1 MVEAVSDSKQP
12 EVDGDIYQAVVLP
25 GAEFHADLLGHS
37 LAVVSVKPGEK
48 MTYYSASGW
57 SQGGVADMEAWK
69 GVIAEQEA
77 MVNAPLQV
85 VIE

>member
-1 MVEAVSDSKQP
+1 M
-12 EVDGDIYQAVVLP
+12 ILP
-25 GAEFHADLLGHS
+25 GAELHADLLGHS
-37 LAVVSVKPGEK
+37 LAVVSVKSGEK

-85 VIE
+85 VIK

>member
-1 MVEAVSDSKQP
+1 M
-12 EVDGDIYQAVVLP
+12 
-25 GAEFHADLLGHS
+25 
-37 LAVVSVKPGEK
+37 KPGET

-85 VIE
+85 VIK